1 MLLMDADVFDSGMG
15 IFLQINVPENSGI
28 DGLWTPVPAKHGVCF
43 AQKLVSFHG
52 AARNIIDFFMGFIR
66 IIFDKT
72 QHRTKNNLNFVF
84 SGVQKFFC
92 LEFPGTVHVICFCKE
107 CAVDADFRK
116 CVKSFTHQNNML
128 LGQEFFIDIKCPG
141 ENIILP
147 EQCACSILIGT
158 VKWIFYFSGGKKP
171 GKYSAGNLHIYRF

>member
-1 MLLMDADVFDSGMG
+1 
-15 IFLQINVPENSGI
+15 
-28 DGLWTPVPAKHGVCF
+28 
-43 AQKLVSFHG
+43 
-52 AARNIIDFFMGFIR
+52 MGFIR

-84 SGVQKFFC
+84 SGVQKFLC

-128 LGQEFFIDIKCPG
+128 LDQEFFIDIKRPG

-158 VKWIFYFSGGKKP
+158 VKWIFYFPAARSPESTVP
-171 GKYSAGNLHIYRF
+171 GICISTDSKERCPAESCQVPFKVQVCMLYLPSW

>member
-1 MLLMDADVFDSGMG
+1 
-15 IFLQINVPENSGI
+15 
-28 DGLWTPVPAKHGVCF
+28 
-43 AQKLVSFHG
+43 
-52 AARNIIDFFMGFIR
+52 MGFIR

-84 SGVQKFFC
+84 SGVQKFLC
-92 LEFPGTVHVICFCKE
+92 LEFPGTVHIICFCKE

-128 LGQEFFIDIKCPG
+128 LGQEFFIDIKRPG

-171 GKYSAGNLHIYRF
+171 LKYRFACYISPLGNLFIIFLILSQNSSYNIYLSCKLLCILLILQNP